1 MQVYLVG
8 GAVRDALLGLSV
20 RERDYVVVG
29 GNAEEL
35 LAAGYKAVG
44 KDFPVFLHP
53 QNHSEHALARR
64 ERKTGPGYRGFVTE
78 FSPDITLEEDL
89 LRRDLTI
96 NAIAQNPDGSLV
108 DPYGGVK
115 DLEARV
121 LRHVSPAFSEDPVRI
136 LRVAR
141 FAARFASL
149 GFTVHE
155 STLGLMRQMVA
166 AGEVKALVSERVWQE
181 TERALGESRPEVFFE
196 VLRDCGALAVI
207 FPEVDRLFGVPQTP
221 QWHPEIDTGV
231 HVMLCL
237 KRAAELNAPTT
248 VRFAVL
254 AHDLGKGATPPA
266 EWPKHIMHESRGL
279 PLVGALCS
287 RLKVPVAHKELA
299 RMNCKQHT
307 NVHRALELR
316 PETMLKLMEECD
328 AFRRPERFREML
340 LACQCDAQG
349 RTGMEAK
356 PYPQRTY
363 LEGML
368 AAASGVALT
377 PETMK
382 DLSGPAIA
390 EALRAQRLDAIK
402 ALAAPRPAGPGADP
416 ARDSQTDSR

>member
-8 GAVRDALLGLSV
+8 GAVRDALLGLEV

-29 GNAEEL
+29 GSADEL
-35 LAAGYKAVG
+35 QAAGYKPVG

-53 QNHSEHALARR
+53 ESKAEHALARR

-78 FSPDITLEEDL
+78 FTPDITLEEDL

-96 NAIAQNPDGSLV
+96 NAIAQNADGSLV
-108 DPYGGVK
+108 DPYGGVA

-121 LRHVSPAFSEDPVRI
+121 LRHVSPAFSEDPVRV

-155 STLGLMRQMVA
+155 STRALMRRMVE
-166 AGEVKALVSERVWQE
+166 AGEVAALVSERVWQE

-207 FPEVDRLFGVPQTP
+207 FPEVDKLFGVPQP
-221 QWHPEIDTGV
+221 AQWHPEVDTGV

-237 KRAAELNAPTT
+237 KRAAELDAPVT

-254 AHDLGKGATPPA
+254 AHDLGKGTTPQ
-266 EWPKHIMHESRGL
+266 EQWPKHIMHESRGL
-279 PLVGALCS
+279 PLIDALCS

-299 RMNCKQHT
+299 RLTSKQHT

-316 PETMLKLMEECD
+316 PETVLKLLEEAD

-340 LACQCDAQG
+340 LACQCDSQG
-349 RTGMEAK
+349 RTGFEER
-356 PYPQRTY
+356 PYPQREY
-363 LEGML
+363 LDRAL
-368 AAASGVALT
+368 TIAAAVQWNEAERVG
-377 PETMK
+377 
-382 DLSGPAIA
+382 LSGPAIA
-390 EALRAQRLDAIK
+390 EALRAKRLEAVK
-402 ALAAPRPAGPGADP
+402 LLAATKPAG
-416 ARDSQTDSR
+416 

>member
-8 GAVRDALLGLSV
+8 GAVRDALLGREV

-29 GNAEEL
+29 GSAEEL
-35 LAAGYKAVG
+35 LAAGYKPVG

-53 QNHSEHALARR
+53 QSKSEHALARR

-78 FSPDITLEEDL
+78 FTPDITLEEDL

-96 NAIAQNPDGSLV
+96 NAIAQLPDGSLV

-121 LRHVSPAFSEDPVRI
+121 LRHVSPAFSEDPVRV

-155 STLGLMRQMVA
+155 STRALMRQMVE
-166 AGEVKALVSERVWQE
+166 AGEVAALVSERVWQE

-207 FPEVDRLFGVPQTP
+207 FPEVDRLFGVPQPP
-221 QWHPEIDTGV
+221 QWHPEVDTGV

-237 KRAAELNAPTT
+237 KRAAELDAPVT

-254 AHDLGKGATPPA
+254 AHDLGKGATPRE

-279 PLVGALCS
+279 GLVDALCS
-287 RLKVPVAHKELA
+287 RLKVPAAHKELA
-299 RMNCKQHT
+299 RMTCKQHT

-316 PETMLKLMEECD
+316 PETVLKLLEECD

-349 RTGMEAK
+349 RTGLEEN
-356 PYPQRTY
+356 PYPQRDY
-363 LEGML
+363 LDKAL
-368 AAASGVALT
+368 SVAAAVQLNEA
-377 PETMK
+377 ERA
-382 DLSGPAIA
+382 DLNGPAIA
-390 EALRAQRLDAIK
+390 EALRAQRLAAIK
-402 ALAAPRPAGPGADP
+402 LNIDR
-416 ARDSQTDSR
+416 